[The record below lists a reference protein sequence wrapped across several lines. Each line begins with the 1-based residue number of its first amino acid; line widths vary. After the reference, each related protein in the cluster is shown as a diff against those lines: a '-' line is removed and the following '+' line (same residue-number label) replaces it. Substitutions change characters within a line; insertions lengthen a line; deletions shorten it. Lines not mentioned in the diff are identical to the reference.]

1 VVTKVRDLAPAHAGL
16 VLFPRRH
23 ALKYEAARGR
33 VLPHVAIRGPLGPQR
48 SVGRVII
55 HDGPVAPWRQI
66 YALLREQI
74 DSGELPPGS
83 RLPSIVDLA
92 QTYEVA
98 LTTVRKALDRLKAD
112 GLVVT
117 SPMGTYVAEG

>member
-1 VVTKVRDLAPAHAGL
+1 
-16 VLFPRRH
+16 
-23 ALKYEAARGR
+23 
-33 VLPHVAIRGPLGPQR
+33 
-48 SVGRVII
+48 VII

-117 SPMGTYVAEG
+117 SPMGTYVARS